1 VTAPAK
7 PNYKD
12 RVFNKL
18 FSAPDKI
25 LGLYNAISQNSYP
38 PETAVDIT
46 TIENVLYNGIHN
58 DLSFIIDGKLVVLV
72 EHQSS
77 INPNMPL
84 RLMAYL
90 ARIYDSITNSK
101 DAYST
106 KLMKIPRPEFIV
118 LYNGK
123 DDYPDKSTLKLSNM
137 FVEMPTEHIPS
148 GFIELEVQVLN
159 INRGHNHDIVQGSI
173 DLDGYVWLV
182 DEIRRNKDSG
192 LALEDAIKKAVTDC
206 ANKKMLVDFLEKY
219 GSEVLNMFTAEWNW
233 DEYIAVQKEES
244 RIDGFLEAAK
254 AMLQKG
260 NKPEFVAGQLDLP
273 LDKVLKL
280 QPE

>member
-1 VTAPAK
+1 MSVPAK

-12 RVFNKL
+12 SVFSKL
-18 FSAPDKI
+18 FSEPNKI
-25 LGLYNAISQNSYP
+25 LTLYNAVSQNNYP

-46 TIENVLYNGIHN
+46 TIQNVLYNGIHN

-90 ARIYDSITNSK
+90 TRIYDTITKSK

-123 DDYPDKSTLKLSNM
+123 DNYPDKSTLKLSDM
-137 FVEMPTEHIPS
+137 FMELSKEHIPS
-148 GFIELEVQVLN
+148 GYVELEVQVLN
-159 INRGHNHDIVQGSI
+159 INKGHNQTIVQESVE
-173 DLDGYVWLV
+173 LDGYVWLV
-182 DEIRRNKDSG
+182 DEIRRNKNAGMNLD
-192 LALEDAIKKAVTDC
+192 DAVTKAVKNC
-206 ANKKMLVDFLEKY
+206 ADKNILADFLEKY
-219 GSEVLNMFTAEWNW
+219 GSEVLNMFSAEWNW
-233 DEYIAVQKEES
+233 DEYVAVQREES
-244 RIDGFLEAAK
+244 K
-254 AMLQKG
+254 AEGETIGML
-260 NKPEFVAGQLDLP
+260 N
-273 LDKVLKL
+273 VLKML
-280 QPE
+280 KQGKSIDEIARDTGVSLAEV